1 MTRGTLRAALSKP
14 LRMTVLGAVA
24 LSAATLSADE
34 EPILGP
40 PPAPASALPAP
51 AGPVL
56 SLPAALPPQPGLP
69 QIDSAQP
76 GAPAPGD
83 PSMRMISTPP
93 LPMTPVPTAPF
104 PTAPTNSSA
113 PPLIP
118 LLPVPQAPGSP
129 PGTNPT
135 GVNPTAPAMPFPG
148 PGPGPVFGPGPGGSA
163 FPDSPVLNPD
173 GTPLPDSPTPVPD
186 GAGPPPNPGPP
197 RLRMSDEKEKSPE
210 PGKDAKVAEEA
221 LKPIPASLV
230 YRTRDIVRPDLLRGK
245 YYRLAEY
252 TPLVDYNFRFEIET
266 PWGTIPAHGMAM
278 LDVRLRELCALE
290 YASRIADKNPMFSEG
305 FAEAICHT
313 PQGAYILATDPIGSV
328 KRTAQALKRWALAKK
343 MPGGCKANCEPRR
356 RLACLVGCDPETRN
370 EPLSCLLDEMSI
382 NAGGGWLTVEVGLNF
397 GLPGLGYLPA
407 NAEFKKMMEHRST
420 LEIQA
425 DLDRDLIDLGVP
437 EASRTRFFA
446 SQSYTTTQ
454 RMAFV
459 YYLKMLIGIEN
470 LASLVDGAADT
481 HNECEA
487 LASIRE
493 LQLIVDL
500 RHTQPLVRAIFIGV
514 PVLTLDDGSQIII
527 TAADYLVDT
536 PRTVQMI
543 AAYRSSF
550 TAVPT
555 KLATLGRV
563 SAGAQLQFKAAGIE
577 VLRHKLGQPE
587 ATSHKESTRTAA
599 AGGSAAQS
607 GVPSST
613 SAASP
618 SLSPARS

>member
-1 MTRGTLRAALSKP
+1 MTRGTLRAALCKP

-24 LSAATLSADE
+24 LTAGTLSADE

-40 PPAPASALPAP
+40 PPAPATALPAP

-56 SLPAALPPQPGLP
+56 SVPAALPPQPGIP
-69 QIDSAQP
+69 QADGSP
-76 GAPAPGD
+76 LGG

-93 LPMTPVPTAPF
+93 LPTAPL
-104 PTAPTNSSA
+104 PSTPLPAAPTNSSA
-113 PPLIP
+113 QPPIP
-118 LLPVPQAPGSP
+118 MLPVPQAPGAQLGP
-129 PGTNPT
+129 QPG
-135 GVNPTAPAMPFPG
+135 GKATAPAMPFPG
-148 PGPGPVFGPGPGGSA
+148 PGPAPGTGPAPGGSA
-163 FPDSPVLNPD
+163 FPDSPLLNPD
-173 GTPLPDSPTPVPD
+173 GTPLPDSPTPVPE
-186 GAGPPPNPGPP
+186 GSGPPPNPGPP
-197 RLRMSDEKEKSPE
+197 RLRMSEEKEKSPE
-210 PGKDAKVAEEA
+210 PGKDGKVADA
-221 LKPIPASLV
+221 APKPIPASLV

-245 YYRLAEY
+245 YYRLAEF

-305 FAEAICHT
+305 FAQAICHT
-313 PQGAYILATDPIGSV
+313 PQGAYIFATDPIGSV
-328 KRTAQALKRWALAKK
+328 KRTALALKRWALAKK

-397 GLPGLGYLPA
+397 GLPGLGFLPA
-407 NAEFKKMMEHRST
+407 NTEFKKMMEHRST

-514 PVLTLDDGSQIII
+514 PVLTLDDGSQIIV

-577 VLRHKLGQPE
+577 VLRHKLGQPDT
-587 ATSHKESTRTAA
+587 ALRKESTRTAS
-599 AGGSAAQS
+599 AGGSAAKS
-607 GVPSST
+607 DVPSST

-618 SLSPARS
+618 SVSPTRS

>member
-14 LRMTVLGAVA
+14 HWMTVLAAVA

-56 SLPAALPPQPGLP
+56 SVPAALPPQPGLP
-69 QIDSAQP
+69 QIDSPQL
-76 GAPAPGD
+76 GAPTPGG
-83 PSMRMISTPP
+83 PSIRISTPP
-93 LPMTPVPTAPF
+93 SPMAPVPTAPF
-104 PTAPTNSSA
+104 PAAPTSSSA
-113 PPLIP
+113 PPVIP
-118 LLPVPQAPGSP
+118 LLPVPQTPGAQ
-129 PGTNPT
+129 PGPQA
-135 GVNPTAPAMPFPG
+135 GAKPTAPAMPFPG
-148 PGPGPVFGPGPGGSA
+148 PGPGPGPAPGGSI

-173 GTPLPDSPTPVPD
+173 GTPLPESPTPVPD

-197 RLRMSDEKEKSPE
+197 RLRMSEEKEKSPE
-210 PGKDAKVAEEA
+210 PGKDGKVADVA
-221 LKPIPASLV
+221 PKPIPASLV

-266 PWGTIPAHGMAM
+266 PWGTIPAHGLAM

-313 PQGAYILATDPIGSV
+313 PQGAYIFATDPIGSV
-328 KRTAQALKRWALAKK
+328 KRTAQVLKRWACCKK
-343 MPGGCKANCEPRR
+343 MPGGCKANCEARR

-370 EPLSCLLDEMSI
+370 EPLACLLDEMSV
-382 NAGGGWLTVEVGLNF
+382 NASGGWLTVEVGLNF
-397 GLPGLGYLPA
+397 GLPGLGFLPA
-407 NAEFKKMMEHRST
+407 NTEFKKTMEHRST

-425 DLDRDLIDLGVP
+425 DLDRDLIDLGIP

-446 SQSYTTTQ
+446 SQSYTTAQ

-459 YYLKMLIGIEN
+459 YYLRMLIGIEN

-514 PVLTLDDGSQIII
+514 PVLMLDDGSQIIV

-543 AAYRSSF
+543 AAYRSTF

-587 ATSHKESTRTAA
+587 TASHKVPTRTAS
-599 AGGSAAQS
+599 AGGSATKS
-607 GVPSST
+607 DVPSST

-618 SLSPARS
+618 SLSPTRS